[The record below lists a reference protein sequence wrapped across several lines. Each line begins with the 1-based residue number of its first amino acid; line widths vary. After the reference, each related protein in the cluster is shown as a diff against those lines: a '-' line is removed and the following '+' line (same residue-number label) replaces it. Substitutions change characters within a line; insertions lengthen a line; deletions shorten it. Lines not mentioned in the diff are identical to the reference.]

1 MQRAITERLPERA
14 PTDYAIYDPA
24 QALPVVGKVVA
35 RGLSDEHADRQY
47 LIVDGVDGLS
57 PCVDIGI
64 DAPATPDRRLVRV
77 APTRIH
83 VRAVD
88 RTVVEIAA
96 AHDGLYSVDLH
107 LQHDPSASEAFAK
120 THVRRLEAIR
130 RGTAGVE
137 RRPDGSWAISAD
149 HLARVE
155 VYERARAKDKPVA
168 IEILSDRP
176 LAELVRHDGA
186 TWLARELTS
195 ANPIPTG
202 RGYGAEE

>member
-1 MQRAITERLPERA
+1 MQRAITARLPERP

-57 PCVDIGI
+57 HCVDIGI
-64 DAPATPDRRLVRV
+64 DAPATPDRSLVRV
-77 APTRIH
+77 APTRIQ

-130 RGTAGVE
+130 RGTAGGE
-137 RRPDGSWAISAD
+137 RRPAGSCALSAA
-149 HLARVE
+149 HPRRVR
-155 VYERARAKDKPVA
+155 VHAVATGNAKPN
-168 IEILSDRP
+168 LRQ
-176 LAELVRHDGA
+176 
-186 TWLARELTS
+186 
-195 ANPIPTG
+195 
-202 RGYGAEE
+202 